1 MKKIILALFAISLLG
16 SIFFYFQQRNKQTL
30 ESNKV
35 VYNPITEKWES
46 FIREDPIQDR
56 KEITKNADNTNG
68 IYNQSVLRGYFQNYD
83 ELSQTLT
90 LHSAMSFTLNQ
101 LFENIELKLLPNQTI
116 YCAPEIYVDPNT
128 GKSYSI
134 SKLLMPVKDGETLWL
149 PTERVFNFDE
159 FLTKSNDKT
168 FIYLQLT
175 ENYNQQTD
183 NYIKK
188 LIVIG
193 LCE

>member
-1 MKKIILALFAISLLG
+1 MKKIILALFAIFLLG
-16 SIFFYFQQRNKQTL
+16 SIFFYFHQRNKQTL

-35 VYNPITEKWES
+35 VYNPLTEKWES

-56 KEITKNADNTNG
+56 KEITKNLDNANG
-68 IYNQSVLRGYFQNYD
+68 IYNQSVLRGYFKKYD
-83 ELSQTLT
+83 ELSQKLT
-90 LHSAMSFTLNQ
+90 LHSVISFTQNQ
-101 LFENIELKLLPNQTI
+101 LFEAIELKLLPNQII
-116 YCAPEIYVDPNT
+116 YCAPSTYVDPNT
-128 GKSYSI
+128 GKRYSI
-134 SKLLMPVKDGETLWL
+134 NKLLMPVKDGETLWL
-149 PTERVFNFDE
+149 PTEKVFNFDE

-175 ENYNQQTD
+175 ENYDQQTN